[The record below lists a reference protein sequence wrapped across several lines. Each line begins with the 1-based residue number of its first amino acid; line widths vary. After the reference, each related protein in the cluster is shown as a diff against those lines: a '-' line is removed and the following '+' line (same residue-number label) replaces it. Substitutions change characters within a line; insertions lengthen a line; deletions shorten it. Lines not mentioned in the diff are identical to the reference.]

1 MLFKPKSSYLVI
13 DAIDLTVAI
22 AIPSLRSL
30 RPSDG
35 ERRNLKKNQTD
46 RQEISPCT
54 HYIRLVEMTT
64 GGVRR
69 RVRALQEGRREM
81 GWLDCRIKI

>member
-35 ERRNLKKNQTD
+35 ERRNLKKTK
-46 RQEISPCT
+46 P
-54 HYIRLVEMTT
+54 T
-64 GGVRR
+64 GKRFL
-69 RVRALQEGRREM
+69 RAL
-81 GWLDCRIKI
+81 ITFA

>member
-35 ERRNLKKNQTD
+35 ERRNLKKPN
-46 RQEISPCT
+46 RQASDFSVCSL
-54 HYIRLVEMTT
+54 HSLSRNDN
-64 GGVRR
+64 GGGKAACACFAG
-69 RVRALQEGRREM
+69 RAKGN
-81 GWLDCRIKI
+81 GPV

>member
-1 MLFKPKSSYLVI
+1 MSFKPKSSYLVI

-35 ERRNLKKNQTD
+35 ERRNLKKPN
-46 RQEISPCT
+46 RQARDFSVRSL
-54 HYIRLVEMTT
+54 HSLSRNDN

-81 GWLDCRIKI
+81 GRLGCRIKI